1 MRVAQPEGTRG
12 SLKWMQRAVAW
23 RPDVLQPGALPP
35 LDWVS
40 PLAWDDF
47 AEYRDAAFLARLG
60 LDGLAPALAAFWP
73 RRGPQWDGLARFD
86 GGVVLAEAKAHL
98 AEFDS
103 PASAAGATS
112 AAQIAAAFA
121 KVQADLQHGPA
132 VLDSEFAVSETS
144 SPAVSVGVMPVPEKS
159 DPSLKGLREPASATP
174 RQTAASPGVADPPA
188 AHPIPPGHAPL
199 SRQTTMAAPQGKHP
213 PDPPRWDRVYYQYA
227 NRLAHLW
234 FLRAQ
239 GVDAHLLLIGF
250 LGDTERGGPSDAEDW
265 HAAYSRADAALGL
278 PRRHALTPFIH
289 HLSPDTAVLTT
300 PASGDGFA

>member
-1 MRVAQPEGTRG
+1 MRVAQPEGTQG

-23 RPDVLQPGALPP
+23 RPDVLQPEALPP

-60 LDGLAPALAAFWP
+60 LDNLATALAAFWP

-98 AEFDS
+98 AEFDT

-112 AAQIAAAFA
+112 VAQIAAAFA

-132 VLDSEFAVSETS
+132 LLDSEFAASETS
-144 SPAVSVGVMPVPEKS
+144 GPAISLSALSVPAKS
-159 DPSLKGLREPASATP
+159 DPSVKGLREPASATP
-174 RQTAASPGVADPPA
+174 RKTAPSPGVAAAPA
-188 AHPIPPGHAPL
+188 ADPVTPGHASL
-199 SRQTTMAAPQGKHP
+199 SRPRTVAAPQEKDR

-250 LGDTERGGPSDAEDW
+250 LGDTERGGPGEAKDW
-265 HAAYSRADAALGL
+265 DAAYRRADAALGL

-289 HLSPDTAVLTT
+289 HLSPDTAVLTK